1 MASTGQPQSSLKRPN
16 PAVNREGDK
25 LVITPLGAGNE
36 VGRSCVFMTFKG
48 KTIMFD
54 CGIHPGYSGMCALP
68 YFDEIDPSSIDV
80 LLVVEELERI
90 GIHREGCSGSRYL
103 YDSR

>member
-16 PAVNREGDK
+16 PGVNRDGDK

-48 KTIMFD
+48 KTIMV
-54 CGIHPGYSGMCALP
+54 GYTLP
-68 YFDEIDPSSIDV
+68 TRFVV
-80 LLVVEELERI
+80 LLQKKIL
-90 GIHREGCSGSRYL
+90 GHKF
-103 YDSR
+103 